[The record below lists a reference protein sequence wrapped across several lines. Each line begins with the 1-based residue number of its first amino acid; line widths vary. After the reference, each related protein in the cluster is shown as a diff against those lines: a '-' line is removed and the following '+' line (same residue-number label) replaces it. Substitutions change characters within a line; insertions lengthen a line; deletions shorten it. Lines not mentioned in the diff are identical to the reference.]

1 MFLRMV
7 LVSSMSD
14 EFDAA
19 LACLLEADRPDLSA
33 TTFETLAQ
41 SLLYQGPHRAHQDE
55 DKHSDIQQKES
66 AKQSQ
71 LTQ

>member
-19 LACLLEADRPDLSA
+19 LACLLEADSPDLSA

-55 DKHSDIQQKES
+55 NKHSDIQQKES